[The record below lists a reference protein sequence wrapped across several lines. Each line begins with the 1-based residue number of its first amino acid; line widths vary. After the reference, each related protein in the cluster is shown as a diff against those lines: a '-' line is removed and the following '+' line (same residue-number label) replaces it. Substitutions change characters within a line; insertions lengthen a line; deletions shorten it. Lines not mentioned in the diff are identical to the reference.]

1 MLNANHLIC
10 HLRRALELFSILLK
24 QATVH
29 LSKINALV
37 HHQALVIMKP
47 TVLPHLD
54 AIPTVSETDAAQF
67 VAAIFSDIKQ
77 TLGVPFV
84 NLIWR
89 HLATIP
95 GGLEMTWSL
104 AKPLYA
110 SMTLNVSANSLR
122 RQSALVLTLS
132 PWPDSV
138 RATLG
143 LSLQDKS
150 EIVWLLEDYGHANS
164 RALLILLYLHAS
176 LSAQTSAPVRGEGN
190 VAQPLALIDPLAD
203 LEKSKETSI
212 KPARPLP
219 AAAEMTAEVA
229 KLVKI
234 LNTFGESMPSPAQPS
249 LYRHLSYWP
258 SFLAAFWLVAEPM
271 EREGLLMREAINMHE
286 RAKSV
291 VSQWKPMVYA
301 KETIAPDSLA
311 QVLKS
316 LDHFTYAVIARMI
329 VHGDMME
336 RMID

>member
-1 MLNANHLIC
+1 
-10 HLRRALELFSILLK
+10 
-24 QATVH
+24 
-29 LSKINALV
+29 
-37 HHQALVIMKP
+37 MKP

-54 AIPTVSETDAAQF
+54 SIPTVSEKDAAPT
-67 VAAIFSDIKQ
+67 VTAIFSDIKQ

-95 GGLEMTWSL
+95 GGLEMTWFL

-110 SMTLNVSANSLR
+110 SMTLNESARLLR
-122 RQSALVLTLS
+122 RQNALVQTLS

-138 RATLG
+138 RASLG
-143 LSLQDKS
+143 LGIQDKS
-150 EIVWLLEDYGHANS
+150 EIVLLLEDYGHANS

-176 LSAQTSAPVRGEGN
+176 LSAQTSAPVRGDDN
-190 VAQPLALIDPLAD
+190 VVQPLMQIDPLAE
-203 LEKSKETSI
+203 LEKSQETSI

-219 AAAEMTAEVA
+219 APAEMTTEVA
-229 KLVKI
+229 RLVKI
-234 LNTFGESMPSPAQPS
+234 LNTFGESMPSPAEPS

-258 SFLAAFWLVAEPM
+258 SFLAAFWLAVEPM
-271 EREGLLMREAINMHE
+271 EREGLLVREAINMHE
-286 RAKSV
+286 RATSV

-301 KETIAPDSLA
+301 QETIAPDSLA

-316 LDHFTYAVIARMI
+316 LDHFTYGVIARMI
-329 VHGDMME
+329 VHGDMMK